1 MLRKRSQFE
10 SIWSHPVK
18 SDTVNMSHATCNLF
32 MQGGFWHHQ
41 LSAEYFCVEQAC
53 WCPSNQPQPLTSSFM
68 CHSSSY
74 TVNNKALVVR
84 WKATWWDQT
93 AGKHRAYFQ
102 FQRLFSFQFSRTS
115 LTLMFEEE
123 KIAAMVTSIN
133 RMLKRDYF
141 MVNRYWNGP
150 FLVIRSLLS
159 WENNYKY
166 NWFFRTILF
175 FWLEWYLTQVS

>member
-1 MLRKRSQFE
+1 
-10 SIWSHPVK
+10 
-18 SDTVNMSHATCNLF
+18 
-32 MQGGFWHHQ
+32 
-41 LSAEYFCVEQAC
+41 
-53 WCPSNQPQPLTSSFM
+53 
-68 CHSSSY
+68 
-74 TVNNKALVVR
+74 
-84 WKATWWDQT
+84 
-93 AGKHRAYFQ
+93 
-102 FQRLFSFQFSRTS
+102 
-115 LTLMFEEE
+115 MFEEE